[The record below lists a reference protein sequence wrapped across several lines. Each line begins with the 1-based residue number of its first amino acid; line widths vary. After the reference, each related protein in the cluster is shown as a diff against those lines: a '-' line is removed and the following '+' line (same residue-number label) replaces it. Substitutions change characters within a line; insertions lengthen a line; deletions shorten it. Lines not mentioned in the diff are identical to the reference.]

1 MGGENERGN
10 DDVRR
15 ETGMRFD
22 EMREEN
28 NAITKRRRAVEADR
42 N

>member
-28 NAITKRRRAVEADR
+28 NGITKRRRAVKADR